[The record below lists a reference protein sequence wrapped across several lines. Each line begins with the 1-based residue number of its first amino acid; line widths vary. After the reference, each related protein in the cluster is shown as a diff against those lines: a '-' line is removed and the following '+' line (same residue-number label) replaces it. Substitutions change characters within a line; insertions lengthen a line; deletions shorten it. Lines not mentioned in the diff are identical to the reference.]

1 MDKENKKPPTGE
13 AYCPPGMTRS
23 EYLSSPQFV
32 KDLGEAMDCATQQAV
47 AEHHA
52 AGRSVW
58 TYIEGKLVEVPPPQK
73 AKKVSKD
80 G

>member
-1 MDKENKKPPTGE
+1 MDKKNNKKQEPSGK

-23 EYLSSPQFV
+23 EYVASPQLV
-32 KDLGEAMDCATQQAV
+32 KDLGEAMDRATQRAI

-58 TYIEGKLVEVPPPQK
+58 TSINGKLVEVPPPQK
-73 AKKVSKD
+73 GNKNR
-80 G
+80 

>member
-1 MDKENKKPPTGE
+1 MDKAIKKGPTAE

-32 KDLGEAMDCATQQAV
+32 KDLGEAMDRATRLAV

-58 TYIEGKLVEVPPPQK
+58 TSIKGKLVEIPPPQK
-73 AKKVSKD
+73 VQKNK
-80 G
+80 

>member
-1 MDKENKKPPTGE
+1 MNKANKKEPIGE

-32 KDLGEAMDCATQQAV
+32 RDLGEAMDRATKRAI

-58 TYIEGKLVEVPPPQK
+58 ASVDGKWQEIPPPQK
-73 AKKVSKD
+73 VQKNK
-80 G
+80 

>member
-1 MDKENKKPPTGE
+1 MDKGNKKEPTGQT
-13 AYCPPGMTRS
+13 YCPPGMTRK
-23 EYLSSPQFV
+23 EYVASPQFV
-32 KDLGEAMDCATQQAV
+32 KDLNEGMNDAAKQAV

-58 TYIEGKLVEVPPPQK
+58 TSINGKLVEVPPPQK
-73 AKKVSKD
+73 NKEKIN

>member
-1 MDKENKKPPTGE
+1 MDKINKEQSTGG

-23 EYLSSPQFV
+23 EYISSPQFV
-32 KDLGEAMDCATQQAV
+32 KDLSEAMDRATKRAI

-58 TYIEGKLVEVPPPQK
+58 ASVNGKWQEIPPPQK
-73 AKKVSKD
+73 VQKNK
-80 G
+80 

>member
-1 MDKENKKPPTGE
+1 MDKGNKKEPTGE

-23 EYLSSPQFV
+23 EYISSPQFV
-32 KDLGEAMDCATQQAV
+32 KDLNEAMDHAAQQAV

-58 TYIEGKLVEVPPPQK
+58 ASVNGKWQEIPPPQK
-73 AKKVSKD
+73 TKKSS
-80 G
+80 